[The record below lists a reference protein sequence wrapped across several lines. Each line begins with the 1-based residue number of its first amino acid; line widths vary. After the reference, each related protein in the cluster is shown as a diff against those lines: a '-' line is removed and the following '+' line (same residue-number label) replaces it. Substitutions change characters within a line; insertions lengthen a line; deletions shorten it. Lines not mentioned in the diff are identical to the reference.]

1 MEEPPHICYASV
13 VLLAVTTQAS
23 EPLLDGLCS
32 RRHCEGV
39 WLAQKAHQIPD
50 HPLQLANVTQEFPG
64 VKGGAGWGFVKLH
77 KVRVHRIGGSTIAIS
92 HLTSGR
98 RIRSVV
104 KLHGLG
110 SDLPGLLLTSVVVAE
125 RAVSAVDPH
134 GARPAVATL
143 GLAECKIGGLIQ
155 GARGTSSIRPCSG
168 ICGGSWSGCA
178 LARPT
183 GSRQRAPGRCAGAAA
198 PFRC

>member
-98 RIRSVV
+98 GCGGGCSSSVSGTAAFSRCSRAPRIIAPLLSVV
-104 KLHGLG
+104 
-110 SDLPGLLLTSVVVAE
+110 E
-125 RAVSAVDPH
+125 READAGAGASAVMV
-134 GARPAVATL
+134 GVRLWA
-143 GLAECKIGGLIQ
+143 
-155 GARGTSSIRPCSG
+155 
-168 ICGGSWSGCA
+168 
-178 LARPT
+178 
-183 GSRQRAPGRCAGAAA
+183 RCARQLVGTAS
-198 PFRC
+198 